1 MIDALSPQLHIVHY
15 DLESYGTLSEA
26 AQRPQG
32 LAVLGILIEVS
43 GPHSLPG
50 PSPAPQSPSV
60 PFRPCLSLVSL
71 LRQVSNHSAHFFS
84 TWVCYRKHGLMP
96 GSPFPPF
103 VSHVSISMCT
113 SSMLWTQPVQHTSL
127 TMNFT
132 KQFQM
137 LGFQKS

>member
-71 LRQVSNHSAHFFS
+71 PRQVSNHSAS
-84 TWVCYRKHGLMP
+84 MDSCRILP
-96 GSPFPPF
+96 SPFRWARLR
-103 VSHVSISMCT
+103 IQ
-113 SSMLWTQPVQHTSL
+113 L
-127 TMNFT
+127 MNTF
-132 KQFQM
+132 
-137 LGFQKS
+137 

>member
-43 GPHSLPG
+43 GPYSLPG

-71 LRQVSNHSAHFFS
+71 PRQVSNHSAHFFW

-96 GSPFPPF
+96 GSPFPF
-103 VSHVSISMCT
+103 QVGETKNTAYEHILSHLHKIRYKGE
-113 SSMLWTQPVQHTSL
+113 P
-127 TMNFT
+127 
-132 KQFQM
+132 
-137 LGFQKS
+137 

>member
-43 GPHSLPG
+43 GPYSLPG

-71 LRQVSNHSAHFFS
+71 PRQVSNHSAHFFS

-96 GSPFPPF
+96 DSPFPFQVGETKNPAYEHIL
-103 VSHVSISMCT
+103 SHLHKIRYKGE
-113 SSMLWTQPVQHTSL
+113 P
-127 TMNFT
+127 
-132 KQFQM
+132 
-137 LGFQKS
+137 